1 MPMQVITI
9 PYAHDKVFTRDSIYA
24 TARMLSPVRPS
35 IRLSVR
41 LSHGWIKEKRLKL
54 GL

>member
-24 TARMLSPVRPS
+24 TARMLSPSVRPS
-35 IRLSVR
+35 VYPSVCHTGG
-41 LSHGWIKEKRLKL
+41 SKKNG
-54 GL
+54 